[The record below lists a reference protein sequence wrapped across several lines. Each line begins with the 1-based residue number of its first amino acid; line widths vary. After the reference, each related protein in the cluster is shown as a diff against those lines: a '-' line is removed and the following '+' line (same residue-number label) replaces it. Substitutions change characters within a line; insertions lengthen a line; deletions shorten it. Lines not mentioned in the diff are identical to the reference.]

1 MRISDWSSDVCSS
14 DLPDRSALRA
24 FLQSESAG
32 GALLIFAAILA
43 MIVANSSLGGLYHQV
58 VHAVTG
64 PTLAEKLGP
73 MTVHLWIND
82 GLMAVFFLLVG
93 LEIKREFVDGRLANW
108 DQRRLPLIAA
118 AAGMAVPALL
128 YGLVAGGTPGL
139 AQGWA
144 IPAATDIA
152 FAMGV
157 LALLGRRA
165 PTSLKIGRASC
176 RERVCQYV

>member
-1 MRISDWSSDVCSS
+1 MSPRP
-14 DLPDRSALRA
+14 PDRSALRA

-93 LEIKREFVDGRLANW
+93 LEI
-108 DQRRLPLIAA
+108 
-118 AAGMAVPALL
+118 
-128 YGLVAGGTPGL
+128 T
-139 AQGWA
+139 
-144 IPAATDIA
+144 
-152 FAMGV
+152 
-157 LALLGRRA
+157 
-165 PTSLKIGRASC
+165 
-176 RERVCQYV
+176 RERSEERRVGKEGVSTFRLRGSTYL

>member
-93 LEIKREFVDGRLANW
+93 LEIKRERSEEHTSEL
-108 DQRRLPLIAA
+108 QSLMRISS
-118 AAGMAVPALL
+118 AV
-128 YGLVAGGTPGL
+128 
-139 AQGWA
+139 
-144 IPAATDIA
+144 
-152 FAMGV
+152 FC
-157 LALLGRRA
+157 
-165 PTSLKIGRASC
+165 LKKK
-176 RERVCQYV
+176 QQHT